1 MLVPPPAAIVAAAI
15 SANAATDD
23 VPEVVNNKPEE
34 LDNVSTSSAEAD
46 PDVSN
51 QTVILAANDSIKSAT
66 EVEVNKKYSFKHI
79 FYKNI
84 SLIRYLFRP
93 QTLSPQLPQLQRSKN
108 QKSL

>member
-51 QTVILAANDSIKSAT
+51 QTVILAANDAAATDSDSINVKDKD
-66 EVEVNKKYSFKHI
+66 EVKI
-79 FYKNI
+79 G
-84 SLIRYLFRP
+84 LII
-93 QTLSPQLPQLQRSKN
+93 
-108 QKSL
+108 

>member
-23 VPEVVNNKPEE
+23 VPEAVNIKPEE

-51 QTVILAANDSIKSAT
+51 QTVILAANDSIKSAP
-66 EVEVNKKYSFKHI
+66 EVEVKTQNYF
-79 FYKNI
+79 
-84 SLIRYLFRP
+84 
-93 QTLSPQLPQLQRSKN
+93 
-108 QKSL
+108 

>member
-51 QTVILAANDSIKSAT
+51 QTVILAANDSIKSAP
-66 EVEVNKKYSFKHI
+66 EVEVKTQNI
-79 FYKNI
+79 FNY
-84 SLIRYLFRP
+84 FF
-93 QTLSPQLPQLQRSKN
+93 
-108 QKSL
+108 

>member
-66 EVEVNKKYSFKHI
+66 EVEVNKKYFFFKYFFI
-79 FYKNI
+79 KTF
-84 SLIRYLFRP
+84 
-93 QTLSPQLPQLQRSKN
+93 LSSDTCSVHKL
-108 QKSL
+108 